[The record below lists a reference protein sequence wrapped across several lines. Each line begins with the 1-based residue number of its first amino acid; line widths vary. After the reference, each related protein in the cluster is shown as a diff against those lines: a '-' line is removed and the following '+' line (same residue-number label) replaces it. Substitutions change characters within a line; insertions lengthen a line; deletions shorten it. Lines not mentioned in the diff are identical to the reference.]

1 MQTAPLLARGLAGR
15 YGRAD
20 REIRKLLAAMSNV
33 RASVGT
39 KTMFGGDKHE
49 AAIKAFVEQLFTTCA
64 ALVETRVLNAAS
76 TKAQGL
82 SALNSVLASYRLA
95 YDQDAEAFKVWDDF
109 FRYQVTVDPEKP
121 WLKAVV

>member
-1 MQTAPLLARGLAGR
+1 MQTDPLLARGLAGR

-33 RASVGT
+33 RASVGK
-39 KTMFGGDKHE
+39 KTMFGSDKHE
-49 AAIKAFVEQLFTTCA
+49 AAIKTFVEQLFTTCA

-95 YDQDAEAFKVWDDF
+95 YAQDAEAFKVWDEF

-121 WLKAVV
+121 WLKAVI

>member
-1 MQTAPLLARGLAGR
+1 MQSDPLLARGLAGR

-33 RASVGT
+33 RASVGK
-39 KTMFGGDKHE
+39 KTLFGGDKHE
-49 AAIKAFVEQLFTTCA
+49 AAIKDFLQQLFTTCA

-95 YDQDAEAFKVWDDF
+95 YAQDAEAFKVWDDF
-109 FRYQVTVDPEKP
+109 FKHQLTVEPDKP
-121 WLKAVV
+121 WLKAVI